1 MSAAH
6 ALQSNQVAGVSLG
19 GIAVI
24 AVVGLVIAFLVTRIV
39 LRVVVLVVV
48 AALAVGVYHQRST
61 VLHDLDQHVKN
72 CDASFLGIHVQ
83 ASNAAVRKACA
94 DLAKQGGQS
103 GQHGS

>member
-24 AVVGLVIAFLVTRIV
+24 AAIGLVIAFLVTRIV
-39 LRVVVLVVV
+39 LRVVVLVIA
-48 AALAVGVYHQRST
+48 AALALGVYHQRST

-72 CDASFLGIHVQ
+72 CDATFLGIHVE
-83 ASNAAVRKACA
+83 ASNATVRKACA
-94 DLAKQGGQS
+94 DLAKQTGPS
-103 GQHGS
+103 GQPGS